1 MMPPTSPTSAFPPT
15 TLLSSP
21 PISPLTYN
29 ASTDEDTLYAWSNN
43 LTQSIEESNQQ
54 LPRQRIDSEDLHH
67 IICTEKT
74 PKAGVA
80 SSHHRQHSITAPS
93 PSNNNNHLSSLDT
106 KTPKAS
112 NKTMSTV
119 SVQGVLAGERNC
131 IDTKRSDEDDTTVS
145 RLSLTSVSTFTSVWR
160 RLYGRTNA
168 SNDVEHDV
176 QVKRNET
183 ACTSGDEEDMKSLRE
198 LEENDAFALEVGL
211 ML

>member
-1 MMPPTSPTSAFPPT
+1 
-15 TLLSSP
+15 
-21 PISPLTYN
+21 
-29 ASTDEDTLYAWSNN
+29 
-43 LTQSIEESNQQ
+43 
-54 LPRQRIDSEDLHH
+54 
-67 IICTEKT
+67 
-74 PKAGVA
+74 
-80 SSHHRQHSITAPS
+80 
-93 PSNNNNHLSSLDT
+93 
-106 KTPKAS
+106 
-112 NKTMSTV
+112 MSTV